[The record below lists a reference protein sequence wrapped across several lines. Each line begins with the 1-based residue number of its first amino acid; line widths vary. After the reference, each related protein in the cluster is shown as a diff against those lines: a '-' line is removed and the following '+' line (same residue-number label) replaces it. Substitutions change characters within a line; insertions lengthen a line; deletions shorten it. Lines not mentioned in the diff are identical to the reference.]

1 VVKWARLML
10 ACQIYNRAAGHI
22 LPRQILL
29 KTAGSGQR
37 GSCGECRIAARR
49 PQPGAIA
56 DFINGVADVQNI
68 ETKFGTCSD
77 PKIELL
83 DDACIE
89 GGIFWQGRTIWH
101 RWRAGT
107 QAALRDK
114 IH

>member
-1 VVKWARLML
+1 MEKSRQNSAVTCCVPSVSKPLGQAGED
-10 ACQIYNRAAGHI
+10 RAANAE
-22 LPRQILL
+22 L
-29 KTAGSGQR
+29 
-37 GSCGECRIAARR
+37 RR
-49 PQPGAIA
+49 ADPNPGAIA

-68 ETKFGTCSD
+68 EAKFGTCSD

-107 QAALRDK
+107 QAALRDE